1 MSTPRTIP
9 LATYEAGMLQAA
21 ANRNLTTFL
30 TNALKSSNITIS
42 EWSALGILAT
52 AGDARPSDIATTM
65 DVKTPMATRLIQSL
79 LEKNLVAERKVSEDQ
94 RGKLIVLTK
103 EGKKLLD
110 EEELVVREG
119 MREYM
124 KDVDR
129 DDLVAYL
136 KVVEYLARHQ
146 PKI

>member
-1 MSTPRTIP
+1 MMTPRTIP
-9 LATYEAGMLQAA
+9 LATYEAGMFQAA

-30 TNALKSSNITIS
+30 ANALKSSNITTS

-52 AGDARPSDIATTM
+52 TGEARPSDMAMIM

-79 LEKNLVAERKVSEDQ
+79 LEKKLVAERKISEDQ
-94 RGKLIVLTK
+94 RGKLIVLTP

-110 EEELVVREG
+110 EQELIVRDG

-124 KDVDR
+124 KEVDR

-146 PKI
+146 PTN